1 MTSEEVKQSLKTWNP
16 NNYSAKSPLR
26 NQLYYE
32 HFIKNAHKYA
42 ELISWLRFYPDV
54 YYDIIKPQGKGAIVF
69 DDHQRLELRV
79 LARFFDAYLCIPRR
93 NTEKLWLTFCIYIF

>member
-1 MTSEEVKQSLKTWNP
+1 MDEAEKKALMKSYNP

-32 HFIKNAHKYA
+32 HFIENAHKYA

-54 YYDIIKPQGKGAIVF
+54 YYDIIKPQGKGALIF
-69 DDHQRLELRV
+69 DDHQRIELRV
-79 LARFFDAYLCIPRR
+79 AARFFDAYLCIPRR
-93 NTEKLWLTFCIYIF
+93 NW